1 MQTITYILKDIQP
14 FMLKDDIVQMM
25 KTFDQYPFSHLP
37 VVDAKLFYGAISREE
52 VEMIITEKLKLND
65 FKKLDDAAMVDHGNG
80 VGQFGEPIS
89 GVYLKSVCMGQKL
102 LFALKAQVGYAGW
115 ICTHTMNSLSSS
127 ATLST

>member
-14 FMLKDDIVQMM
+14 FKLKDDIVQMM

-65 FKKLDDAAMVDHGNG
+65 FKHLIEHPELWEPMGRAGRKYIEEEFNIVKQAAQLEV
-80 VGQFGEPIS
+80 
-89 GVYLKSVCMGQKL
+89 VYDSL
-102 LFALKAQVGYAGW
+102 L
-115 ICTHTMNSLSSS
+115 
-127 ATLST
+127 